1 MTVVADSARDGLT
14 KTSAAEVATRQ
25 AAMNLPETVMQLK
38 AVTASAFARAMI
50 LCKAGSELQR
60 ANSGSGCGC
69 SRSAR
74 SA

>member
-1 MTVVADSARDGLT
+1 
-14 KTSAAEVATRQ
+14 
-25 AAMNLPETVMQLK
+25 MNLPETVMQLK